1 MNVSCDKAVCV
12 PLISLPND
20 ESCRNHRNCRLPW
33 YPVSLQVCVNLWP
46 QLYIKRLREA
56 MWSNCILRQSLH
68 LLQVPKIVS
77 CSLCFPQP
85 LFIPPETVGSVPG
98 SLLQSSPAPATVSWL
113 MLTWSLL
120 NPINPLC
127 VFVWFVSPV
136 NCTAGRYY
144 LSNICNKKIAKKT
157 PTSQTWQGGQ
167 DQWLELSEEL
177 PCPWFCIT

>member
-1 MNVSCDKAVCV
+1 
-12 PLISLPND
+12 
-20 ESCRNHRNCRLPW
+20 
-33 YPVSLQVCVNLWP
+33 
-46 QLYIKRLREA
+46 

-120 NPINPLC
+120 NPKTLC
-127 VFVWFVSPV
+127 VCLSGLLVQLTAQRAGIICRIFAIKKSPKRPQHHKHGREVKISDWNYLRNCHVLDFV
-136 NCTAGRYY
+136 
-144 LSNICNKKIAKKT
+144 
-157 PTSQTWQGGQ
+157 
-167 DQWLELSEEL
+167 
-177 PCPWFCIT
+177 